1 MNEQKVFG
9 FFTGVVAD
17 ERLAVVSTLRV
28 PLTGHRGS
36 GLPDI
41 RQVRLQRSLHSAAV
55 GWRAGVLERFGAAK
69 GAPLRVDELI
79 AGAQAT
85 SPDDL
90 APACSAFGAAMA
102 GLTFGGPQ
110 SVMAAVTSH
119 RHGWPREDR
128 LWRVSLLCMSQRLRT
143 VCSAHHASGVLILPA
158 GLPEY
163 LAEFDAC
170 RTKLNCGSDRGGW
183 PKDHGG
189 GTRSVRNYALSMF
202 ADEAAVFDLDGSVWL
217 QAANMVAH
225 AVLAKRQAELGWLP
239 SALEPFSFGQ
249 VYDRLPAEVR
259 NDKASRREP
268 QDGIV
273 RCG

>member
-1 MNEQKVFG
+1 MDKDKVFG
-9 FFTGVVAD
+9 FFIGVAAD
-17 ERLAVVSTLRV
+17 EGLAVVSTLRV

-41 RQVRLQRSLHSAAV
+41 RQVRLQRSLQSAAV
-55 GWRAGVLERFGAAK
+55 GWRAGVIERFGAAK
-69 GAPLRVDELI
+69 GAPLRIDELI
-79 AGAQAT
+79 AGAQAI
-85 SPDDL
+85 SPADL
-90 APACSAFGAAMA
+90 ASACSAFGDAMA

-119 RHGWPREDR
+119 RHAWPREDR
-128 LWRVSLLCMSQRLRT
+128 LWRVSLLCMFQRLRT
-143 VCSAHHASGVLILPA
+143 ACYADHASGVLILPA

-163 LAEFDAC
+163 SAEFDAC
-170 RTKLNCGSDRGGW
+170 RAKLNCGSDRGGW

-189 GTRSVRNYALSMF
+189 TRSVRNHSLSMF
-202 ADEAAVFDLDGSVWL
+202 AEEAAAFDLDGSVWL
-217 QAANMVAH
+217 QAADMVAH
-225 AVLAKRQAELGWLP
+225 AVLAKRQAELGRPLG
-239 SALEPFSFGQ
+239 AFEPISFGQ

-259 NDKASRREP
+259 NTKVSRSEP